1 MAWGLTL
8 AVFAGVGCRAG
19 DANFP
24 TALAGGHRESL
35 AALSASQSVV
45 WVKQVNATVSGTTIT
60 KTSGEPFMEDAGAA
74 SQQSIASGDG
84 AFQFTA
90 DEVNNFRFVGFGH
103 TPTWQGAANIDFSFR
118 LQGGHADV
126 YENGLYI
133 TDILVAA
140 GDVLRID
147 VVGGV
152 GRFYENG
159 VLQYASAKV
168 PAYPL
173 YVITSMIDANST
185 IAQAQIS
192 DPTAYACG
200 VYPCGRGLW
209 PPASWRPYISTSAFN
224 RMVSPTALRMSNS
237 AAIVNRMLGD
247 ISTYRQVA
255 NMLTPI
261 DGTGGWPTYWGTA
274 ADPLYSISCA

>member
-1 MAWGLTL
+1 MRSRSDAGHHGSSHTIPETRPTPQSRLRRDMAWGLTL

-45 WVKQVNATVSGTTIT
+45 WVNQVNATVSGTTIT

-84 AFQFTA
+84 VFQFTV

-152 GRFYENG
+152 GRFYVG
-159 VLQYASAKV
+159 SVWRLDHAGARGGRRSHAGWQRCSHRRR
-168 PAYPL
+168 PPP
-173 YVITSMIDANST
+173 YVHR
-185 IAQAQIS
+185 S
-192 DPTAYACG
+192 DDQ
-200 VYPCGRGLW
+200 RGIRLV
-209 PPASWRPYISTSAFN
+209 ARLD
-224 RMVSPTALRMSNS
+224 VS
-237 AAIVNRMLGD
+237 AAARGSRSSRMPSRVGR
-247 ISTYRQVA
+247 T
-255 NMLTPI
+255 
-261 DGTGGWPTYWGTA
+261 
-274 ADPLYSISCA
+274 SITR